1 MFEFERDIVKA
12 LVDDNKQFEELYNKH
27 HVLKEQVRD
36 AELGVLPLND
46 AALGNMKKQKL
57 LTKDRMAV
65 MIADYKRAKRAS

>member
-12 LVDDNKQFEELYNKH
+12 LVDDDKQFEELYNQH

-36 AELGVLPLND
+36 AELGVVPLND
-46 AALGNMKKQKL
+46 VALGNMKKQKL

-65 MIADYKRAKRAS
+65 MIADYKRAKKAS

>member
-12 LVDDNKQFEELYNKH
+12 LVDDNKQFEELYNQH

-46 AALGNMKKQKL
+46 VVLGNMKKQKL

-65 MIADYKRAKRAS
+65 MIADYKRAKKAS

>member
-12 LVDDNKQFEELYNKH
+12 LVDDDKQFEELYNQH

-36 AELGVLPLND
+36 AELGVSPLND
-46 AALGNMKKQKL
+46 VALGNMKKQKL

-65 MIADYKRAKRAS
+65 MIADYKRAKKAS

>member
-1 MFEFERDIVKA
+1 MFEFERDIVKT
-12 LVDDNKQFEELYNKH
+12 LVDDDKQFEELYNQH

-46 AALGNMKKQKL
+46 VVLGNMKKQKL

-65 MIADYKRAKRAS
+65 MIADYKRAKKAS